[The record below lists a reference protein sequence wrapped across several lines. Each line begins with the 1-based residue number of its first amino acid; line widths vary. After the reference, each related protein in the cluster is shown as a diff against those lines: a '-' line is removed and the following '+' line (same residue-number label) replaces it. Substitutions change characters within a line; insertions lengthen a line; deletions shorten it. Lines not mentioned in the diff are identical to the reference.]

1 MQYNELVPVE
11 LTKQE
16 VAESKEMLD
25 APEAYKEKL
34 KALPEVQNLTN
45 EIKIDFNNAN
55 GTGEVYWIK

>member
-25 APEAYKEKL
+25 APEAYKGRE
-34 KALPEVQNLTN
+34 A
-45 EIKIDFNNAN
+45 
-55 GTGEVYWIK
+55 

>member
-25 APEAYKEKL
+25 AP
-34 KALPEVQNLTN
+34 V
-45 EIKIDFNNAN
+45 
-55 GTGEVYWIK
+55 GV